1 MLGPVLFKIVLNDIF
16 YFIKDSSLYN
26 YADDNTLAYA
36 GFNIEKLIATLE
48 NDSLI
53 LIDLLTVN
61 QMKANPD
68 KFQAIAMGNKS
79 HSQDISFILKG
90 SIIKCEYEVKLLGVT
105 IDFQLKCNTHIANIC
120 KKASRQLNVLK
131 RVGKYL
137 NRLGK
142 LTIHHSFIISNFNY
156 CPVTWHFCNEQNTKK
171 MEKIQERALKFIY
184 EDQNSTY
191 EELLEKSKLPSLK
204 VRRIR
209 IIAIETFKIINKQ
222 TPLYLH
228 DLFQI
233 KQNKYSFRYQNTA
246 HLPRVKTTRY
256 GLNSFKHFAAKTWN
270 DLPDHFMKESSF
282 PQFKNL
288 INSWNGRSCHCS
300 ACS

>member
-1 MLGPVLFKIVLNDIF
+1 
-16 YFIKDSSLYN
+16 
-26 YADDNTLAYA
+26 
-36 GFNIEKLIATLE
+36 
-48 NDSLI
+48 
-53 LIDLLTVN
+53 
-61 QMKANPD
+61 
-68 KFQAIAMGNKS
+68 
-79 HSQDISFILKG
+79 
-90 SIIKCEYEVKLLGVT
+90 
-105 IDFQLKCNTHIANIC
+105 
-120 KKASRQLNVLK
+120 
-131 RVGKYL
+131 
-137 NRLGK
+137 
-142 LTIHHSFIISNFNY
+142 
-156 CPVTWHFCNEQNTKK
+156 

-246 HLPRVKTTRY
+246 HLPRY